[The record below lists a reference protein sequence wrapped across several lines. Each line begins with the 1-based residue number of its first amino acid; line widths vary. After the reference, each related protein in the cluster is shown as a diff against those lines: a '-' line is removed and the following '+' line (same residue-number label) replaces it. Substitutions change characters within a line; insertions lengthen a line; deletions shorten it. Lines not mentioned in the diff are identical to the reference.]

1 MTGPD
6 MAESVRDARREAL
19 LDRLAD
25 HVLAHGLSAASLR
38 PLARA
43 ASTSDRMLLYYFDDK
58 NDLIAAILVRLGNR
72 LRAMLDGARV
82 TEPKPA
88 SELLPILRAH
98 VTDDALWPYM
108 QLWLDLAAGAA
119 RGNAL
124 YRRVGEGIGRGFFDW
139 LVSQISQDDME
150 RRDHEAARLLT
161 LIEGMVLLKSLG
173 LDDVGERAL

>member
-1 MTGPD
+1 
-6 MAESVRDARREAL
+6 MAESVRDERREAL

-25 HVLAHGLSAASLR
+25 HVLAHGLPAASLR

-58 NDLIAAILVRLGNR
+58 NDLIAAILVRLGNQ

-108 QLWLDLAAGAA
+108 RLWLDLAAGAA

-124 YRRVGEGIGRGFFDW
+124 YRQVGEGIGRGFFDW
-139 LVSQISQDDME
+139 LVPQIAADDTS
-150 RRDHEAARLLT
+150 RRYHEAARLLT